1 MLGTMLAQSH
11 WESQRARKPGDV
23 LLSHRSPLW
32 VGPSLVRCNL
42 SRIRPRESKPLFRS
56 CTLRVTGESRRT
68 FHLAVDETHF
78 PSGQEVRKP
87 GLHRQLCHRANLPDA
102 LGFDLPICLSGGPH
116 LCGTFSLLTLHQF
129 NAIQP
134 LKRNAPRGQFWKSEV
149 LA

>member
-102 LGFDLPICLSGGPH
+102 LGFDLPICLSGGTAS
-116 LCGTFSLLTLHQF
+116 LRYLLTS
-129 NAIQP
+129 NTSSIQRHSTP
-134 LKRNAPRGQFWKSEV
+134 QTKRTPRPVLEV
-149 LA
+149 